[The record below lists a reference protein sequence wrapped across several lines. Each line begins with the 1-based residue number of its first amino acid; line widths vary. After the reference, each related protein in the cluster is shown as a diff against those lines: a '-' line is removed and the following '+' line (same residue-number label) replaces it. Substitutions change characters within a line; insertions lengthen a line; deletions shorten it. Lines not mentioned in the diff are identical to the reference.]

1 MHTQQGPP
9 VWHRELFSVLCGSV
23 DGSGVWGRVDTCIHM
38 AESLHYSPETITT
51 LLFGHTPTQNKK
63 FLKRERERGYGSGQG
78 SERWPGSSS
87 LSVLLLTRQRNPVP
101 EGYHP

>member
-9 VWHRELFSVLCGSV
+9 VWHRELFSVLCGSL

-63 FLKRERERGYGSGQG
+63 FLKREREAMAVVKEVKDGRGLAPCQCCC
-78 SERWPGSSS
+78 
-87 LSVLLLTRQRNPVP
+87 
-101 EGYHP
+101 